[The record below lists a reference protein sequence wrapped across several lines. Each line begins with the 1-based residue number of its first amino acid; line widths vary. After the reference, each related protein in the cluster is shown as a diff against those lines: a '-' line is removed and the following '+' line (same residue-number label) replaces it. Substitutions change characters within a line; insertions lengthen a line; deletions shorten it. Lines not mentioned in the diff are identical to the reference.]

1 MIIFIYLG
9 LFLSAMCSE
18 IKHVYVFWV
27 ITKRN
32 RRNILKWTNVSGWC
46 LAMLQTEIHAVLR
59 LSYFVFYSVFPKY
72 LGLYK
77 RYLHEIL
84 FQESAFVE
92 TPTYKFLYKLVN
104 NYGRKWPK
112 DKIMKINLKCTLK
125 LLQFNKIL
133 LSIFFT

>member
-1 MIIFIYLG
+1 MHGQNFAFDVVEAIENG
-9 LFLSAMCSE
+9 TPTR
-18 IKHVYVFWV
+18 VRDRWV
-27 ITKRN
+27 
-32 RRNILKWTNVSGWC
+32 
-46 LAMLQTEIHAVLR
+46 MLQTEIPAVLR

-112 DKIMKINLKCTLK
+112 DKIMKIN
-125 LLQFNKIL
+125 
-133 LSIFFT
+133 